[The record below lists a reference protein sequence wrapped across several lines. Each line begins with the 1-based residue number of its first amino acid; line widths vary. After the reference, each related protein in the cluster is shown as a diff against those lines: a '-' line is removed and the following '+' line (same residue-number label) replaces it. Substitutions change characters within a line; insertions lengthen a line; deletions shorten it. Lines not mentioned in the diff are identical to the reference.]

1 MKRSLGFTWMEMLIT
16 LGVTIILATLSMI
29 TYHDFLLRNAVS
41 RTLNQLSNA
50 MLYARSQA
58 VLQNAKVLLCGSR
71 DQWHCDGD
79 WQAGQ
84 IVVCRDKLLRV
95 FPGISPRLRLSWTGN
110 FNQNAAILF
119 SENGSTSGQQGS
131 FELFNLKQRF
141 LAKIVVTH
149 SGRLRLEKFVASP
162 A

>member
-1 MKRSLGFTWMEMLIT
+1 MKKRRGFTWNEMLIT

-41 RTLNQLSNA
+41 ATVNQLSNA

-71 DQWHCDGD
+71 DQLHCDGD

-84 IVVCRDKLLRV
+84 IVMCRDKLLRV
-95 FPGISPRLRLSWTGN
+95 FPGVSSRLRLSWVGN
-110 FNQNAAILF
+110 FNQETAILF
-119 SENGSTSGQQGS
+119 TENGRTSAQQGR
-131 FELFNLKQRF
+131 FELYSLKKRL
-141 LAKIVVTH
+141 LAKIIVTH
-149 SGRLRLEKFVASP
+149 SGRLRLENEG
-162 A
+162 